1 MLLNNWNKACQYF
14 ITVWTYYIHVVSERC
29 SVYRRLYLNEIILGY
44 PYVDLCFDY
53 VMWRVG
59 VTEKEQSKQESIL
72 NKSCVWIRWRW
83 EKVRVSGDKETD
95 EKLFL
100 WLTLVEGSLTDLQVA
115 ILILRKEVLRWN
127 VTDGTTLFLICER
140 QGQMTDL
147 LPVNI
152 AN

>member
-14 ITVWTYYIHVVSERC
+14 ITVWAYYIHVVSERC

-95 EKLFL
+95 EKLFF
-100 WLTLVEGSLTDLQVA
+100 
-115 ILILRKEVLRWN
+115 
-127 VTDGTTLFLICER
+127 VTDFSWGVSDRFTSCNPNFETESFKMERDGWNHLISNLWKT
-140 QGQMTDL
+140 GSNDWF
-147 LPVNI
+147 I
-152 AN
+152 AS